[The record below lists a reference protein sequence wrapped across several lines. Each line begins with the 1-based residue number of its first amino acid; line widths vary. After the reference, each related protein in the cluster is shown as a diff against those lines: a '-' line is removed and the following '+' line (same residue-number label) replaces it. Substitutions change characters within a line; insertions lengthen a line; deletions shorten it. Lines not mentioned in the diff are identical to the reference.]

1 MINLSNPRPE
11 RKSERLNVHQ
21 LRGYRRIN
29 EIIRL
34 CKARLLA
41 WGQLPNHSMLCA
53 IWFLICDALYMRF
66 GDNLDLETVMNTV
79 SYRSGTHVIGNED
92 IALEQLRRVC
102 DIAGNKKGP
111 YRMTTDI
118 VAGRRMELESLER
131 EAASIRTMYAYD
143 QSPNAVKARNR
154 HVRRFDDRRAK
165 ALKRLKD
172 GATPRTEALTRTKP
186 WLALGISRRTWYRQG
201 KPMPWELLDMTVD
214 EWIKKGKPQPSTGNV
229 VNLID
234 RQ

>member
-1 MINLSNPRPE
+1 MVNLSKLAAE
-11 RKSERLNVHQ
+11 RKTERLNVYQ

-34 CKARLLA
+34 CNARLRA

-79 SYRSGTHVIGNED
+79 SYRSETDVIGNED

-102 DIAGNKKGP
+102 DIAGNKKGS
-111 YRMTTDI
+111 YKMTTDI

-131 EAASIRTMYAYD
+131 EAMGIRTMYAID
-143 QSPNAVKARNR
+143 RSPCAEKEDLRYRHQIKNRARM
-154 HVRRFDDRRAK
+154 

-172 GATPRTEALTRTKP
+172 GAAPRAGSLSRTKP
-186 WLALGISRRTWYRQG
+186 WEALGMSRAAWYRRG
-201 KPMPWELLDMTVD
+201 KPSAEPTAEVIRLA
-214 EWIKKGKPQPSTGNV
+214 
-229 VNLID
+229 D
-234 RQ
+234 RKR